1 MDIWKLIK
9 LFLSGKIIGGRGD
22 GSLDLIYSFCIKSR
36 HKFGLRKKFENIWLG
51 TLCDLYFVL
60 NFSLSKSRSELK
72 IEKTNTAKNDS
83 SVVTYLTHNSMIA
96 ET

>member
-36 HKFGLRKKFENIWLG
+36 HKFGLRTKFENIWLG

-60 NFSLSKSRSELK
+60 NFSPAVYCSYQHIVGKY
-72 IEKTNTAKNDS
+72 N
-83 SVVTYLTHNSMIA
+83 LTFEHN
-96 ET
+96 